1 MVASGVM
8 EEVKRGGGGRPG
20 KSNGGDDGRTQQD
33 RKVGDRGEQRE
44 DACGGFQLV
53 EGGGSSLDGVPGG
66 AACEGE
72 HVAGGG
78 SDPQG
83 GKGLL

>member
-1 MVASGVM
+1 MLFSGVM

-44 DACGGFQLV
+44 DACGGFQL
-53 EGGGSSLDGVPGG
+53 
-66 AACEGE
+66 GE
-72 HVAGGG
+72 CG
-78 SDPQG
+78 
-83 GKGLL
+83 